1 MLRVRAI
8 KKYHDAKG
16 ILLGYT
22 IQNVDNPA
30 EMMNVAKDALKNA
43 IMNGQAEVVNMTLT
57 SDGRLI
63 GKAAPEPKKK
73 QPAPKTYGCKL
84 MEVYTN
90 GKNISGGLID
100 QTENYKMQ
108 GKTPA
113 EFKGVQLGWGFEPGS
128 DVDQRVK
135 NGTYDNVKVING
147 KVEMEGTKRKSFK
160 TIKPKLLKLLETN
173 GISSTIS
180 VEKTDTKYEYR
191 VTVDNFNNI
200 SDQAS
205 QVIMCLIEDAMI
217 TAKVK
222 VLFIDEDSVIVNNS
236 TGIADVRKAAKT
248 VFKA

>member
-1 MLRVRAI
+1 
-8 KKYHDAKG
+8 
-16 ILLGYT
+16 
-22 IQNVDNPA
+22 
-30 EMMNVAKDALKNA
+30 
-43 IMNGQAEVVNMTLT
+43 
-57 SDGRLI
+57 
-63 GKAAPEPKKK
+63 
-73 QPAPKTYGCKL
+73 
-84 MEVYTN
+84 
-90 GKNISGGLID
+90 
-100 QTENYKMQ
+100 MQ